1 MVSSLDD
8 SNFAGNIQSIVVWGQ
23 TYISLLL
30 TIRPKKNKKKIIDTK
45 KIRINQVTHIP
56 DQRVNF
62 AHFNVVQLLDSG
74 FDLMLVSLQVGNKDQ
89 GVVVFNLF
97 HSRFSGQW
105 MFDDVVCI

>member
-1 MVSSLDD
+1 MYFQCRFFSQPFELWKS
-8 SNFAGNIQSIVVWGQ
+8 
-23 TYISLLL
+23 
-30 TIRPKKNKKKIIDTK
+30 PKFKLAKKKSNS
-45 KIRINQVTHIP
+45 RISINIHKHKYIP
-56 DQRVNF
+56 NQRVNF

-105 MFDDVVCI
+105 MFDDVMCI

>member
-1 MVSSLDD
+1 MEISK
-8 SNFAGNIQSIVVWGQ
+8 IQVCQKEKNSRISI
-23 TYISLLL
+23 
-30 TIRPKKNKKKIIDTK
+30 IIHK
-45 KIRINQVTHIP
+45 HKYLPN
-56 DQRVNF
+56 QRVNF
-62 AHFNVVQLLDSG
+62 AHFNVVQLLNSG